1 MPCMNQ
7 EIVLHRCLS
16 PEVGGGENNPTDS
29 FGRMLC
35 PHMLLTLSLL
45 GMCGCSSYWPLIKGC
60 SLCLVGQCCEPL
72 LWQGQAP
79 VLKGSGLHAFRI
91 NTKYEHCAAFR
102 CLLLIAALRCISNS
116 CKWAK
121 TAAKQ
126 LAQVELDWLWT
137 SWKTDPTC
145 RRGGSQ
151 VLEGPAGKQQLAEMG
166 AESSQRNTGIS

>member
-1 MPCMNQ
+1 MYEPRDSAAQ
-7 EIVLHRCLS
+7 V
-16 PEVGGGENNPTDS
+16 PFPGGGGRENNPTDS